1 MIAARAPRFRL
12 LRLALA
18 VAVVVTVPVVVRSQ
32 TIAAA
37 PDEVKAAYLYRFA
50 RYVEW
55 PEGTFANAE
64 APIVFGV
71 VGAEAV
77 YAELAR
83 LLQGKP
89 QPGRAIVARKLAPA
103 DPLEGIHVL
112 FIGAGALSAAP
123 WPQRV
128 GHRPILMVSEGA
140 RGIQEG
146 AALNF
151 VLVEDRLRF
160 EASISAIERSGLR
173 VSSRLLALAQRV
185 VGSP

>member
-1 MIAARAPRFRL
+1 MLRIAVAAAVLVAVPVIAWPQPIAAGA
-12 LRLALA
+12 
-18 VAVVVTVPVVVRSQ
+18 
-32 TIAAA
+32 
-37 PDEVKAAYLYRFA
+37 DELKAAYLHKFA

-55 PEGTFANAE
+55 PDSAFAGAD

-83 LLQGKP
+83 LLQGPP
-89 QPGRAIVARKLAPA
+89 QPGRAIVAKKLAPL

-112 FIGAGALSAAP
+112 FVGGAALSAAP
-123 WPQRV
+123 WQQRV
-128 GHRPILMVSEGA
+128 QGRPILLVSDRAQALES
-140 RGIQEG
+140 G

-151 VLVEDRLRF
+151 VLVQNRLRF
-160 EASISAIERSGLR
+160 EASIVAIEHSGLR